1 MNIILFTHYTLYK
14 LSGVVTER
22 GEKVLKTRP
31 KTQGF
36 MVVTT
41 APVNPRV
48 GSLSREFLSRR
59 KTHDG
64 TVSRVESI
72 DGNDS

>member
-1 MNIILFTHYTLYK
+1 MRFMRYIHFIHFTYNRINNVLYTLYK

-36 MVVTT
+36 MVVR
-41 APVNPRV
+41 A
-48 GSLSREFLSRR
+48 
-59 KTHDG
+59 
-64 TVSRVESI
+64 
-72 DGNDS
+72 